1 MTSDLSPKGMKE
13 ISLPE
18 EANLIETAWRD
29 PATFTRLYLAHV
41 RPVYRYIFSKVGD
54 ITVTED
60 LTAQVFL
67 EALEGLPGYRYDGQF
82 AAWLFGIARHKVS
95 DHYRSQH
102 RELTTEDVN
111 VEPTN
116 KGDILSTLILTEDVQ
131 HMSALIQNLD
141 EQDREL
147 LRLRFI
153 AQLNFGEIAQLTHSN
168 TEKTK
173 KKIYRL
179 LGRLRQQMEL
189 NHDRL

>member
-1 MTSDLSPKGMKE
+1 MINDLSSEDKKGL
-13 ISLPE
+13 SLE
-18 EANLIETAWRD
+18 QEVDLIKTACGD
-29 PATFTRLYLAHV
+29 PAAFSRLYLAHV
-41 RPVYRYIFSKVGD
+41 RPIYRYIISRVGD
-54 ITVTED
+54 IKEAED

-67 EALEGLPGYRYDGQF
+67 EALEGLPRYRHDGHF
-82 AAWLFGIARHKVS
+82 TAWLFGIARHKVS

-102 RELTTEDVN
+102 RERNTEDVN